1 MNKTITKFLLAGE
14 KFMSELHLRQPGFT
28 NCICG
33 PFTKH
38 NEKIQTFN
46 EVGNLK
52 YFYWNQFDKA
62 CFACDTVYSDSKYL
76 AERTIS
82 DKALKDRVY
91 ELSKN
96 LEYDGY
102 QGVLISMVMY
112 STRN

>member
-1 MNKTITKFLLAGE
+1 M
-14 KFMSELHLRQPGFT
+14 
-28 NCICG
+28 
-33 PFTKH
+33 
-38 NEKIQTFN
+38 
-46 EVGNLK
+46 
-52 YFYWNQFDKA
+52 
-62 CFACDTVYSDSKYL
+62 YSDSKYL
-76 AERTIS
+76 AGRTIS